1 MKYKFYLLR
10 GRAYKD
16 SGEMNFALNDFD
28 TAIMLHPSM
37 IAYKYRGEVY
47 YEMERYNDAIED
59 FTKALEINP
68 TIELLKKRGESYLQT
83 ANYVLALADGLNI
96 IDMEPHTAESYYI
109 SLEAL
114 EKLGDIKLARK
125 MAFQVT
131 LIDKYNKK
139 ANEIITKYPMKFLFI
154 GEGPFAIYVS
164 QEDVD
169 TKEKANEIFLKY
181 KNAENLDEFLKH
193 KLEECGIIGEKI
205 TLQQKQLKEIWDNY
219 LEEVRSL
226 KVRSRKIHD
235 DLRKTYLEKSGAIES
250 QIDIWENKSKK
261 CTEEMVKA
269 YWDNKDK

>member
-1 MKYKFYLLR
+1 
-10 GRAYKD
+10 
-16 SGEMNFALNDFD
+16 MNFALNDFD

-47 YEMERYNDAIED
+47 FEMERYNDAVED
-59 FTKALEINP
+59 FTKAIEINP
-68 TIELLKKRGESYLQT
+68 TIELLKKRGESYLKSE
-83 ANYVLALADGLNI
+83 NYVLALADGLNI
-96 IDMEPHTAESYYI
+96 IDMAPRKAESYYI
-109 SLEAL
+109 SMEAL
-114 EKLGDIKLARK
+114 ENLGDVKLARK
-125 MAFQVT
+125 MAFEVT
-131 LIDKYNKK
+131 SIDKYNKK

-169 TKEKANEIFLKY
+169 TKDKANEIFLKY
-181 KNAENLDEFLKH
+181 KNAEKLDEFLKS
-193 KLEECGIIGEKI
+193 KLDECTIIGEKI
-205 TLQQKQLKEIWDNY
+205 TLQQQQLKEIWDNY

-235 DLRKTYLEKSGAIES
+235 SLRKTYLEKSGAIES

-269 YWDNKDK
+269 YWNTKKK